1 MLKDLIP
8 PMYEGMY
15 SPKTVDI
22 FCKWL
27 FFTEMNNM
35 VVNVHF
41 SYLVYYLQAVK
52 VPWVGVFVHVYVN

>member
-1 MLKDLIP
+1 
-8 PMYEGMY
+8 MYEGMY

>member
-1 MLKDLIP
+1 
-8 PMYEGMY
+8 MYEGMY

-41 SYLVYYLQAVK
+41 IYLVYYLQAVR
-52 VPWVGVFVHVYVN
+52 VPWVGFFVHVYVN